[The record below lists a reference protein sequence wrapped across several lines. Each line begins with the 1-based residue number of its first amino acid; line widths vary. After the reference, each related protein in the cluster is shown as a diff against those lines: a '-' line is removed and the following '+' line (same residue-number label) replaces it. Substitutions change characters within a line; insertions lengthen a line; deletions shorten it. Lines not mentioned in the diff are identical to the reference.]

1 VTTATATAP
10 AATRKKILV
19 VDDESAILQTLRF
32 NLERSGYTVCTA
44 GDGRSAVALAASE
57 KPDLVILDI
66 MLPILDG
73 IEACKEI
80 RKSSGVPIIM
90 LTAKEQ
96 EIDKVLALELGADDY
111 VTKPFSLGEFLARIK
126 ARLRRADGDGQGS
139 RNDAI
144 TVSDLTLDPSR
155 QRLTVRGRE
164 VALAPKEFRLLHVL
178 MENRGRIVTRQM
190 LLEKV
195 WGYDFEGEHQTISVH
210 VRWLRE
216 KIEVD
221 PNNPRNIITVR
232 SRGYMFKE

>member
-1 VTTATATAP
+1 MTTATAAS

-57 KPDLVILDI
+57 KPDLIILDI

-80 RKSSGVPIIM
+80 RKTSGVPIIM
-90 LTAKEQ
+90 LTAKDQ

-126 ARLRRADGDGQGS
+126 ARLRRAEGDGDVA
-139 RNDAI
+139 RDEAI

-155 QRLTVRGRE
+155 QRLIVRGRE
-164 VALAPKEFRLLHVL
+164 VSLAPKEFRLLHVL
-178 MENRGRIVTRQM
+178 MQNRGRIVTRQM

-210 VRWLRE
+210 IRWLRE
-216 KIEVD
+216 KIEID
-221 PNNPRNIITVR
+221 PNNPRHIITVR

>member
-1 VTTATATAP
+1 VTTATIPAP

-44 GDGRSAVALAASE
+44 GDGRSAIALAASE

-66 MLPILDG
+66 MLPVLDG

-80 RKSSGVPIIM
+80 RKASGVPIIM

-126 ARLRRADGDGQGS
+126 ARLRRADDGNGT
-139 RNDAI
+139 RNESI

-210 VRWLRE
+210 IRWLRE

-221 PNNPRNIITVR
+221 PNNPRNIVTVR

>member
-1 VTTATATAP
+1 MNGTLVQ
-10 AATRKKILV
+10 RKKILV

-32 NLERSGYTVCTA
+32 NLERGGYHVCTA
-44 GDGRSAVALAASE
+44 GDGRTAIALAASE

-80 RKSSGVPIIM
+80 RKTSGVPIIM
-90 LTAKEQ
+90 LTAKDQ

-111 VTKPFSLGEFLARIK
+111 VTKPFALGEFLARVK
-126 ARLRRADGDGQGS
+126 ARLRRQETSGDS

-144 TVSDLTLDPSR
+144 AVGELTLDPSR
-155 QRLTVRGRE
+155 QRLVVRGKD
-164 VALAPKEFRLLHVL
+164 VNLAPKEFRLLHVL

-216 KIEVD
+216 KIEID
-221 PNNPRNIITVR
+221 PNNPRHIITVR